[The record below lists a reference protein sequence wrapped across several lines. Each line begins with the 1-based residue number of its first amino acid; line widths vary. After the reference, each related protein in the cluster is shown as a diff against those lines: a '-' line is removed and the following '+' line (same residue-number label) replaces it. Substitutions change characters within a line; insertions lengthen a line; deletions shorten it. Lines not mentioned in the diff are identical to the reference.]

1 MSERYDDDF
10 LIWTERQAELLRRV
24 AAGDAVNEAPDW
36 THIVEEIES
45 LGKSDRR
52 EVRNRIA
59 TILLHLIKLQ
69 ASPAAE
75 PRNGWIDTVLEQRS
89 RLHGVLNDSPSLRQ
103 AVGVMIAEETKQAR
117 VRALLGLSAHG
128 EDAQGEDAR
137 VDLDQIAFT
146 EEQVLGPWLP

>member
-24 AAGDAVNEAPDW
+24 AAGDPVNEAPDW

-45 LGKSDRR
+45 LGKGDRR

-69 ASPAAE
+69 ASSATE

-89 RLHGVLNDSPSLRQ
+89 RLHDVLNDSPSLRQ
-103 AVGVMIAEETKQAR
+103 AVGVMIAEETGQAR
-117 VRALLGLSAHG
+117 VRALLRLSAHD
-128 EDAQGEDAR
+128 EDAQG
-137 VDLDQIAFT
+137 DLKQIAFT